1 MNTSKLLIVLSVFIL
16 MTTVAHAQSTKNYA
30 NTEEEDTVPTKAN
43 GKKAKPAKKEK
54 GADTAVVTSDK
65 AEGKKGKAK
74 KDKDTTVK
82 LDSTST
88 RADSIKANLPKAL
101 RNAKSDKPTKPEK
114 EPAPKPIK
122 KSRSNL
128 PEGSIIPGAEE
139 KANAETKDKLDRT
152 MKGPS
157 GQRVYVSP
165 NGGRYY
171 FDANGNKKFLRN
183 DSPKEK

>member
-1 MNTSKLLIVLSVFIL
+1 MNASKLIILLSVFIM
-16 MTTVAHAQSTKNYA
+16 MTTVVHGQNAKNYA

-54 GADTAVVTSDK
+54 VADTVAATSDK

-74 KDKDTTVK
+74 KEKDNTVK

-88 RADSIKANLPKAL
+88 RADSIKASLPKAL
-101 RNAKSDKPTKPEK
+101 KNAKPEKPPKPEK
-114 EPAPKPIK
+114 EEKPKPVK